1 MDWLEDNK
9 ASTNHIL
16 GFPFT
21 EHGLRLGVEAA
32 LRNLARVAPTQRHR
46 YALVDMANKVRPTS
60 TF

>member
-1 MDWLEDNK
+1 
-9 ASTNHIL
+9 HIL

-46 YALVDMANKVRPTS
+46 YALVDMANRVRPTS